1 MSSEKT
7 LCIATGIFPPDTGG
21 PAKFADSYS
30 EWAKL
35 HDKQVSIVSLTDG
48 PDSIKSLGGFHT
60 TLISRRHPFLVR
72 FLKTTMALVKAGR
85 SDQRIL
91 ANGLFLELLVA
102 SFLNPRKPYFTKVPG
117 DIVWERARNVG
128 YTRLTIDEFQNA
140 SLSWKWRFFRK
151 LFTTSLKRSRIVVV
165 PSKHLLNLCVRWG
178 VKLENIR
185 LIYNSVDTNLF
196 APAQE
201 QKSWDVIT
209 VCRLVPWKGVDQI
222 IEACAKLDLKLC
234 IVGDGPQRS
243 ELESLASQ
251 VGCHTKFIGNQ
262 TQIEVKQLLNKS
274 RIFVL
279 NSTFEAT
286 AYALIE
292 ARASGLPSI
301 ARRNTGSEEV
311 IEHDVNGFLCDEKFT
326 LLDALK
332 ELLNNKDLVE
342 TFSVKGIEDSRARF
356 NFETNFKDIYDFV
369 MDSR

>member
-21 PAKFADSYS
+21 PAKFADTYS
-30 EWAKL
+30 EWARL
-35 HDKQVSIVSLTDG
+35 HDKQVSFVSLTDG
-48 PDSIKSLGGFHT
+48 PDSIKSFGGFHT

-91 ANGLFLELLVA
+91 ANGLFLEILVA
-102 SFLNPRKPYFTKVPG
+102 SYLNPRKPYFTKVPG

-128 YTRLTIDEFQNA
+128 YTNLTIDEFQNA
-140 SLSWKWRFFRK
+140 RLNWKWWFFRK
-151 LFTTSLKRSRIVVV
+151 LFTSSLKRSRIVVV
-165 PSKHLLNLCVRWG
+165 PSKHLLDLCVRWG

-185 LIYNSVDTNLF
+185 LIYNSVNTNNF
-196 APAQE
+196 TPARE
-201 QKSWDVIT
+201 RKSWDVIT
-209 VCRLVPWKGVDQI
+209 VCRLVPWKGIDQI

-234 IVGDGPQRS
+234 VVGDGPQRS
-243 ELESLASQ
+243 ELESLASK
-251 VGCHTKFIGNQ
+251 VGCEAKFVGNQ
-262 TQIEVKQLLNKS
+262 TQIEVKKLLDKS
-274 RIFVL
+274 KVFVL
-279 NSTFEAT
+279 NSSFEAT

-311 IEHDVNGFLCDEKFT
+311 IEHGVNGFLCDEKLT
-326 LLDALK
+326 LLEALK
-332 ELLNNKDLVE
+332 ELLNNQDLLE
-342 TFSVKGIEDSRARF
+342 TFSVRGIEDSRNRF

-369 MDSR
+369 MDSK